1 MAFARV
7 SIVRTVTRFATAL
20 DGARIAYEEVGR
32 GEPVLL
38 HSGANYD
45 RRTWSGIRD
54 DLAAEHRV
62 IVFDQRGTG
71 ESDRDIGLEYDRRTM
86 ARDIIAILDA
96 CGADRAHVGGLS
108 RGGRFAL
115 QAAVDHPQRIA
126 TLLLVS
132 TSPGG
137 SEDSAVPPGATQ
149 RPLPER
155 MYSAEW
161 IAQHPEQEP
170 EMREVHAL
178 TTPAVRAKRDTENKW
193 DLWPVLGE
201 VRAPVLIVHGTE
213 DDVCAPE
220 NASRMA
226 ERLRSATVEMIPG
239 GRHGMHR
246 EFRPAVA
253 RAMLKFLRAHPL
265 T

>member
-1 MAFARV
+1 MVA
-7 SIVRTVTRFATAL
+7 TRFATAP
-20 DGARIAYEEVGR
+20 DGARIAYEELGS

-54 DLAAEHRV
+54 DLAAEYRV

-71 ESDRDIGLEYDRRTM
+71 ESDREVELAYDRQTQ
-86 ARDIIAILDA
+86 ARDIIAVLDA
-96 CGADRAHVGGLS
+96 CGAGRTHLGGLS

-115 QAAVDHPQRIA
+115 QAAVEHPGRVA

-137 SEDSAVPPGATQ
+137 PGDAPLPPGARD
-149 RPLPER
+149 RPLISR
-155 MYSAEW
+155 MYSPGWLAK
-161 IAQHPEQEP
+161 HPEQER

-178 TTPAVRAKRDTENKW
+178 TSPVVRAKRDAEQHW
-193 DLWPVLGE
+193 DLWAELDNVS
-201 VRAPVLIVHGTE
+201 APALILHGTD

-220 NASRMA
+220 NAARMA
-226 ERLRSATVEMIPG
+226 ARLPEAAVVMIPG

-246 EFRPAVA
+246 EFRVDVA
-253 RAMLKFLRAHPL
+253 RAMLEFLRAHPL
-265 T
+265 A